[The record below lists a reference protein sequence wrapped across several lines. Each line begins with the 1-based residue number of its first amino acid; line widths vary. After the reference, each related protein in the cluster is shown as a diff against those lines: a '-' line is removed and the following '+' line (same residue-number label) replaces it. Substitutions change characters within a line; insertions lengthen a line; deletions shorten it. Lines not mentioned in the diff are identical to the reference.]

1 MKQIKEFISRHKE
14 IKKVRAEISLV
25 NNQDELTIK
34 IEVEPDNS
42 YDYLS
47 NLRDIINLRAKIIKV
62 KTNTLPKDGIII
74 DDKR

>member
-1 MKQIKEFISRHKE
+1 MYLNFNKE
-14 IKKVRAEISLV
+14 IKKVRAEITLV

-42 YDYLS
+42 YDYLP

-62 KTNTLPKDGIII
+62 KPNTLPKDGIII

>member
-1 MKQIKEFISRHKE
+1 MYLNCNKE
-14 IKKVRAEISLV
+14 IKKVRAEIILV

-34 IEVEPDNS
+34 IEVEADNS
-42 YDYLS
+42 YDYLP

-62 KTNTLPKDGIII
+62 KPNTLPKDGIII